1 MPAKVLNDKFIRE
14 GLVCP
19 PDKHQIEYTDADR
32 TGLYIEVRATSPGQ
46 GTYWLRYKD
55 ATGKTA
61 RVKIGRTGDISVKE
75 TKAKVRT
82 LRAEIQLGADPSAIK
97 RERKQV
103 PTWNAFFIDWYLPH
117 AKNHKRSWGNDE
129 EMHRLRISDCF
140 GHLRLDQIRRQQVQQ
155 FHSEL
160 RESGLAPATCDHY
173 LKLIRQALN
182 LAVDWEVIKENPVA
196 RVALFHEDNRQER
209 LMTDEELHRLIAA
222 LDRKPDSTA
231 YHVVKFLLFTGARVN
246 EALHARW
253 ADIDREHLTWI
264 IQATNSKSKR
274 RRSVPLNDSALEVLD
289 SLRSH
294 SEWLFTSRRGDGR
307 QRMTTINKMWQRLRE
322 DADLRHVRLHDL
334 RHYHASAL
342 VNSGRTLYEVMQIL
356 GHSDPSVTQRYAHL
370 STRSL
375 QEASEAASDAIRK
388 SAA

>member
-1 MPAKVLNDKFIRE
+1 M
-14 GLVCP
+14 
-19 PDKHQIEYTDADR
+19 
-32 TGLYIEVRATSPGQ
+32 
-46 GTYWLRYKD
+46 
-55 ATGKTA
+55 
-61 RVKIGRTGDISVKE
+61 
-75 TKAKVRT
+75 
-82 LRAEIQLGADPSAIK
+82 
-97 RERKQV
+97 
-103 PTWNAFFIDWYLPH
+103 
-117 AKNHKRSWGNDE
+117 
-129 EMHRLRISDCF
+129 
-140 GHLRLDQIRRQQVQQ
+140 
-155 FHSEL
+155 
-160 RESGLAPATCDHY
+160 
-173 LKLIRQALN
+173 
-182 LAVDWEVIKENPVA
+182 DWEVIKENPVA